1 MFLVVGALVVLGSV
15 IYLLVTIL
23 SFMGQSGSLSTQLE
37 DMKASLA
44 HKENRLEEYRLRA
57 EQLQVSVPAL
67 KEKIE
72 RYRQWIA
79 AINRQKTQ
87 LVSQAQTTGKSDK
100 ERDAAIRR
108 SLSAAQKRKV

>member
-1 MFLVVGALVVLGSV
+1 MFVVIGALVVLGCI
-15 IYLLVTIL
+15 IYLLITIL

-37 DMKASLA
+37 DIQASLA
-44 HKENRLEEYRLRA
+44 HKESRLEEYRLRA
-57 EQLQVSVPAL
+57 EQLQVSVPSL
-67 KEKIE
+67 KGKIE

-79 AINRQKTQ
+79 AINRQKSQ
-87 LVSQAQTTGKSDK
+87 LVSQSQMTGKTDQ